1 MPSQSNSVARN
12 ALWNHAGKLTDYI
25 AWYCS
30 SVLIAR
36 GLGVELNGILA
47 GMMSVVSLVLALS
60 SLGLEVALNK
70 AIPQLLGESI
80 AQRARAIVRRAA
92 LARLFLYLL
101 VAGIFI
107 LGSGLM
113 RGRSEGFN

>member
-1 MPSQSNSVARN
+1 MPSQSNSVARS

-36 GLGVELNGILA
+36 GLGVELTGIL
-47 GMMSVVSLVLALS
+47 
-60 SLGLEVALNK
+60 
-70 AIPQLLGESI
+70 
-80 AQRARAIVRRAA
+80 
-92 LARLFLYLL
+92 
-101 VAGIFI
+101 AGIFI

-113 RGRSEGFN
+113 EGRSEGFN